1 MGFFDLKATCIY
13 CEKEVGLNRFKTADG
28 WLCPGCYK
36 LSGYSLSTNTRTK
49 TITDIKNDILE
60 NERQREKL
68 ALFHPSK
75 KIGTFIEF
83 DEEKRQWL
91 IPDGFMGKKKNPRIY
106 SYDDIVEYELLED
119 GDTITKGGLGRALV
133 GGAVFG
139 GTGAIVGG
147 VTGGKRSKKVINS
160 LKIKI
165 TIDDFESPVV
175 YIHLIT
181 SKTKANSF
189 VYKTNFALAQEI
201 LSTFALIQ
209 KQREKDDIH
218 GSSTNKGNT
227 TPSPA
232 DEILKYKELMDQGI
246 ITQEEFKAKKKQ
258 LLGL

>member
-1 MGFFDLKATCIY
+1 
-13 CEKEVGLNRFKTADG
+13 
-28 WLCPGCYK
+28 
-36 LSGYSLSTNTRTK
+36 
-49 TITDIKNDILE
+49 
-60 NERQREKL
+60 
-68 ALFHPSK
+68 
-75 KIGTFIEF
+75 
-83 DEEKRQWL
+83 
-91 IPDGFMGKKKNPRIY
+91 MGKKKNPRIY

-181 SKTKANSF
+181 SKSKANSF

-209 KQREKDDIH
+209 KQREKTI
-218 GSSTNKGNT
+218 STVLQRIR
-227 TPSPA
+227 
-232 DEILKYKELMDQGI
+232 EIRLPHRLTKYLNIEELMDHGI
-246 ITQEEFKAKKKQ
+246 ITQEEFEAKKKQ